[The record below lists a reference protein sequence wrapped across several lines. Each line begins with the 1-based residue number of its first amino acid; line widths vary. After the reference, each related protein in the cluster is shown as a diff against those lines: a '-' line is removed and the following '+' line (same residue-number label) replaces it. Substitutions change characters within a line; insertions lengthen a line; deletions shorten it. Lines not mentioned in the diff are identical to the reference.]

1 MKRLLIA
8 TLAAGLTAGTC
19 AFAQDTVETFT
30 VAPDHQT
37 VIREFVTKEQMKP
50 VIVHDKLAVGTI
62 LPEDVQ
68 ISPVPQKLYVQVPEV
83 KDYDYFYSGNH
94 VILVDPKTRRVVDV
108 IE

>member
-30 VAPDHQT
+30 IAPDHQT

-50 VIVHDKLAVGTI
+50 VIVHDKLAVGTV
-62 LPEDVQ
+62 LPED
-68 ISPVPQKLYVQVPEV
+68 IEINPVPDKLYVQVPEIRN
-83 KDYDYFYSGNH
+83 YDYFYSDGH
-94 VILVDPKTRRVVDV
+94 TFVVDPKTRRVVDV